1 MGTSTTLDAAASAA
15 HAPKAKKPLWQ
26 GLGFQIVVAMILGAA
41 VGLLFPLFASQLKI
55 LGDIFLRLIKT
66 AVAPLV
72 FLCVTI
78 GIVSAGD
85 FKRVGKVGLVAMIY
99 FEIVSALALAF
110 GLVAGN
116 LLGLGTGMA
125 AATATAGVKSPPPTG
140 APHSIS
146 FSTFSRRI
154 SSALLPGANCFRFW
168 SSPSSSAPHCFI

>member
-1 MGTSTTLDAAASAA
+1 MGTSTTLDAAASSA

-41 VGLLFPLFASQLKI
+41 VSLLFPSFASQLKI

-110 GLVAGN
+110 GLIAGN
-116 LLGLGTGMA
+116 LLGL
-125 AATATAGVKSPPPTG
+125 
-140 APHSIS
+140 
-146 FSTFSRRI
+146 
-154 SSALLPGANCFRFW
+154 
-168 SSPSSSAPHCFI
+168 